1 MIDVNHIFN
10 VGKGI
15 DGIVSSLHSLRNI
28 MGVLCTVP
36 LCAML
41 FTISTNQLLFG
52 LILSKADSNNDGP
65 NTIFD

>member
-1 MIDVNHIFN
+1 M
-10 VGKGI
+10 GKGI

-28 MGVLCTVP
+28 MGVCTP

-41 FTISTNQLLFG
+41 FNISTNQLLFG
-52 LILSKADSNNDGP
+52 LILSEADSNNDGP